1 MIPVLLALVLSLS
14 TNLDGERVDLRC
26 EIGDAYF
33 RQGLLEQAESEFR
46 EALRLDS
53 SCAKAM
59 LGLGRVYRAREAWE
73 QAEIFLRRYTDSYPS
88 DPAGLLELS
97 GLLMETC
104 RVGEASELA
113 LRAAENSDADGAAW
127 LMAGRA
133 GLACDD
139 TTSAVRS
146 LGRAL
151 ALGGRPSLEAS
162 VLLAEISLRSG
173 ETAEALELLDWGV
186 GQGHAPSCFRLG
198 VLYVTWGDLVRGSS
212 LLRQSLAISP
222 TGSFSDSAHIV
233 LDGLASSGFF
243 NDTPEMVEN

>member
-1 MIPVLLALVLSLS
+1 MIPILLALVLSLS
-14 TNLDGERVDLRC
+14 TNLDEERVGLRC
-26 EIGDAYF
+26 ETGDAYL

-46 EALRLDS
+46 EALRLDP
-53 SCAKAM
+53 SCPEAI

-73 QAEIFLRRYTDSYPS
+73 QAEICLRQYTDSFPS

-104 RVGEASELA
+104 RAEEAAGLA

-127 LMAGRA
+127 LLAGRA
-133 GLACDD
+133 GLACSD

-151 ALGGRPSLEAS
+151 ELGGRTSLEAS
-162 VLLAEISLRSG
+162 LLLAEISLRSG
-173 ETAEALELLDWGV
+173 EIEEALELLDWGIV
-186 GQGHAPSCFRLG
+186 QGHAPSCFRLG
-198 VLYVTWGDLVRGSS
+198 VLYVSWGDLVRGSS

-222 TGSFSDSAHIV
+222 AGSFSDSARIV
-233 LDGLASSGFF
+233 LDGLASAGFF
-243 NDTPEMVEN
+243 TDTPETVEN